1 MGFWDTMNEIE
12 SERTGDQIACHR
24 CGYPLKWCTCEGGDD
39 EPSGEDAPAQDEE
52 AALECAPAQDEEAAL
67 ECVPMK
73 VARKE
78 RNKAPAP
85 PAPQPALPPPR
96 QPSQP
101 QRALPGPVLPAVSPS
116 PPPSPA
122 FAAARAASMPTRAA
136 GMDVDDDEPAVCR
149 PVPTG
154 TMLEGLTIAQLKA
167 KCEAKGLKVSGRK
180 DELIA
185 RLEGWEGWGVEDC
198 APTSS
203 SQRGPRG
210 EPTEPLTTPPEADLE
225 HMPGMIKALRI
236 NGMHLSRYTLGR
248 SEPVRKAW
256 SPALLNLAKKKVP
269 PRRVTVTNLGSKPH
283 PSSMRNTEVAG
294 DDGAKRAR
302 TEDDEQGTEGP
313 GHELDPHNEGEY
325 PADQEL
331 QWVNVSNGMDQC
343 GVSHGPTPAR
353 ELTGYCTQV
362 PNSGRR
368 PKRRGRRRGRPRSR
382 PSR

>member
-1 MGFWDTMNEIE
+1 MEEMK
-12 SERTGDQIACHR
+12 SKRTGDQICCGH
-24 CGYPLKWCTCEGGDD
+24 CGYPQKWCSCAGDD
-39 EPSGEDAPAQDEE
+39 DSGEDAPAQDAQDEE
-52 AALECAPAQDEEAAL
+52 TALECAPAQDEEAAL
-67 ECVPMK
+67 ECVPIK
-73 VARKE
+73 VARKK
-78 RNKAPAP
+78 RNKAPVP

-101 QRALPGPVLPAVSPS
+101 PRALPGPPVLPAASPS
-116 PPPSPA
+116 PQPSPA
-122 FAAARAASMPTRAA
+122 FAAARAAGMPTRAA

-154 TMLEGLTIAQLKA
+154 TMLEGLSIAQLKA

-185 RLEGWEGWGVEDC
+185 RLEGWEGWAVEDC

-225 HMPGMIKALRI
+225 YKPGMIKGLRI
-236 NGMHLSRYTLGR
+236 NGTHLSDYTLGR
-248 SEPVRKAW
+248 SKPVRKAW
-256 SPALLNLAKKKVP
+256 SRALLNLAKKKVP

-283 PSSMRNTEVAG
+283 PSSMRNTENAG

-325 PADQEL
+325 PDDQEL
-331 QWVNVSNGMDQC
+331 QWVKVSNGMDQC

-362 PNSGRR
+362 PNSGRSS
-368 PKRRGRRRGRPRSR
+368 KWRGRRRGRPRSR